1 MTKAGSTSFG
11 ENREKSTARTGAP
24 TSRVLP
30 ILPAS
35 ATDTSISK
43 ALADRGIPKSVYD
56 FIEYNLG
63 KGAALVAILSGEMR
77 HHDHIPGEACSCE

>member
-1 MTKAGSTSFG
+1 M
-11 ENREKSTARTGAP
+11 NRRQKPIARTGAP
-24 TSRVLP
+24 TLRVLP
-30 ILPAS
+30 LLPES
-35 ATDTSISK
+35 ATDTSIEK

-77 HHDHIPGEACSCE
+77 HHDHVPGEACSCS